1 METPTTSSSFTR
13 FPAEIR
19 NKIYRYSLPTE
30 TTIYVAIKL
39 FDHHT
44 IGTKTAVALACTCH
58 EIRDEVMPIFFGS
71 NKFTFAWGFQMYEFM
86 INIGQKSR
94 QMLRQLEF
102 GWNHNERHH
111 LAILTDCSNLRRLH
125 IGLHHLNIE
134 DIRYFN
140 TIENTNIGIW
150 EWAGQGA
157 YIWDVLCQLPHGLD
171 VKIREVMFFEDEQIS
186 VFFEGSIKPVYTGFI
201 SDGLV
206 EKFEVEVK
214 ESLRRLS
221 KTM

>member
-44 IGTKTAVALACTCH
+44 IRTKTAVALACTCH

-111 LAILTDCSNLRRLH
+111 LAILTDCSNLQRLH

-221 KTM
+221 KTV